1 MTYVDAYINN
11 DTTVLFMRK
20 TDSFN
25 EPFITIEVFDNVL
38 MQAYHRFNE
47 DCTAEEAEWI
57 LNYCYRHG
65 IKTGNFK
72 FNRDVDEL
80 IRKYSKKK
88 VKSTFFFLILK
99 LALCI
104 DKC

>member
-1 MTYVDAYINN
+1 MSHLLRLKYLIMY
-11 DTTVLFMRK
+11 
-20 TDSFN
+20 
-25 EPFITIEVFDNVL
+25 
-38 MQAYHRFNE
+38 RFNE

-80 IRKYSKKK
+80 
-88 VKSTFFFLILK
+88 F
-99 LALCI
+99 
-104 DKC
+104 